1 MMGPGRMHAKN
12 RDHLIADMDH
22 VKWDDVNKRPKDK
35 DIQQLSPLVSF
46 KQENFSCY
54 ETDSM
59 RHENQSLCVLPN
71 T

>member
-1 MMGPGRMHAKN
+1 MAKS

-35 DIQQLSPLVSF
+35 DIQQLFPLVSF
-46 KQENFSCY
+46 HRKTFRAMKQ
-54 ETDSM
+54 TLWW
-59 RHENQSLCVLPN
+59 HENQSLCVLPN